1 MLYEAATTKSIAA
14 MSHFAAGVLLCS
26 AAALALDAPPRA
38 LRAGLIDR
46 ATATALMRSATV
58 RFESDGWAED
68 AARSLRDE
76 GFCVVRAGGAQ
87 ISDSILESCRGVA
100 SARLS
105 DLLAR
110 VGRRGVDLWRRD
122 DSGVVADGVGVDA
135 SAGAEPFRYMELVH
149 REGTGRYDMPLPW
162 CADAGQV
169 GDVSLPAADETAF
182 GALHDAMDG
191 VARPIVSELWPVSA
205 EMRAGCVISEPGAL
219 AQPSHRDG
227 PDGLVTV
234 FAPLTAF
241 VPRNGPTEVSPA
253 THRGGDDSSSLAPL
267 LQPGDVLLFDYRCLH
282 RGLANQG
289 AARREVAYAVYSR
302 QGVRDVQNFPSATT
316 LEYD

>member
-1 MLYEAATTKSIAA
+1 MRHRATTVLAALLLKS
-14 MSHFAAGVLLCS
+14 
-26 AAALALDAPPRA
+26 AALALELLAPRA
-38 LRAGLIDR
+38 LRAGIDR
-46 ATATALMRSATV
+46 TTATTLMRSATV
-58 RFESDGWAED
+58 RFDTEGWAED

-76 GFCVVRAGGAQ
+76 GFCIVRAGGAQ
-87 ISDSILESCRGVA
+87 VSDRILESCRTVA

-122 DSGVVADGVGVDA
+122 DSGMAADGVGIDA
-135 SAGAEPFRYMELVH
+135 AAGAEPFRYLELVH

-162 CADAGQV
+162 CVNGQA
-169 GDVSLPAADETAF
+169 GDVTLPLADEAAF
-182 GALHDAMDG
+182 GELHNAMDG
-191 VARPIVSELWPVSA
+191 VARPVISALWPVSA

-241 VPRNGPTEVSPA
+241 VPRNGPTELSPA
-253 THRGGDDSSSLAPL
+253 THRGGDDSSSVAPL

-282 RGLANQG
+282 RGLANEG
-289 AARREVAYAVYSR
+289 DARREVAYAVYSR
-302 QGVRDVQNFPSATT
+302 QGVRDIQNFPSATT

>member
-1 MLYEAATTKSIAA
+1 MRGITDKSIAA
-14 MSHFAAGVLLCS
+14 MSLFAAGVLLYS
-26 AAALALDAPPRA
+26 AAALAFDAAPRA

-46 ATATALMRSATV
+46 TTATALMRSATV
-58 RFESDGWAED
+58 RFDVDGWARD

-87 ISDSILESCRGVA
+87 VSDHILESCRTAA

-110 VGRRGVDLWRRD
+110 VGRRGVDLWP
-122 DSGVVADGVGVDA
+122 AA
-135 SAGAEPFRYMELVH
+135 AEPFRYLELVH

-162 CADAGQV
+162 CIDGQA
-169 GDVSLPAADETAF
+169 GDVRLPATDEAAF
-182 GALHDAMDG
+182 GELHSAMDS
-191 VARPIVSELWPVSA
+191 VARPVVGALWAEQAVSA

-241 VPRNGPTEVSPA
+241 VPRNGPTELSPS

-282 RGLANQG
+282 RGLANEG
-289 AARREVAYAVYSR
+289 NARREVAYAVYSR
-302 QGVRDVQNFPSATT
+302 QGV
-316 LEYD
+316 

>member
-1 MLYEAATTKSIAA
+1 
-14 MSHFAAGVLLCS
+14 MSHFAAGVLLLCCT
-26 AAALALDAPPRA
+26 AAALDAPPRA

-46 ATATALMRSATV
+46 TTATALMRSATV
-58 RFESDGWAED
+58 RFESDGWARD

-87 ISDSILESCRGVA
+87 VSDRILESCRSVA

-122 DSGVVADGVGVDA
+122 DSGMAADGVGIDA
-135 SAGAEPFRYMELVH
+135 AAGAEPFRYLELVH

-162 CADAGQV
+162 CVNGQA
-169 GDVSLPAADETAF
+169 GDVTLPLADEAAF
-182 GALHDAMDG
+182 GELHNAMDG
-191 VARPIVSELWPVSA
+191 VARPVISALWPVSA

-241 VPRNGPTEVSPA
+241 VPRNGPTELSPA
-253 THRGGDDSSSLAPL
+253 THRGGDDSSSVAPL

-282 RGLANQG
+282 RGLANEG
-289 AARREVAYAVYSR
+289 DARREVAYAVYSR
-302 QGVRDVQNFPSATT
+302 QGVRDIQNFPSATT

>member
-1 MLYEAATTKSIAA
+1 MVKSLEAMYKFDAL
-14 MSHFAAGVLLCS
+14 VLLLCCT
-26 AAALALDAPPRA
+26 AAALDAAPRA

-46 ATATALMRSATV
+46 ATAIALMRSATV
-58 RFESDGWAED
+58 RFDADGWAED

-87 ISDSILESCRGVA
+87 ISDRILKSCRTVA

-122 DSGVVADGVGVDA
+122 DSGVAADGVGVDA
-135 SAGAEPFRYMELVH
+135 GAEPFRYLELVH

-162 CADAGQV
+162 CIDGQT
-169 GDVSLPAADETAF
+169 GDVSLPATDEAAF
-182 GALHDAMDG
+182 GELHSAMDG
-191 VARPIVSELWPVSA
+191 VARPVISALWPVSA

-241 VPRNGPTEVSPA
+241 VPRNGPTELSPS

-289 AARREVAYAVYSR
+289 DFRREVAYAVYAR
-302 QGVRDVQNFPSATT
+302 DGVRDVQNFPSATT
-316 LEYD
+316 LEFD

>member
-1 MLYEAATTKSIAA
+1 MRHRATTVLAA
-14 MSHFAAGVLLCS
+14 LLFKT
-26 AAALALDAPPRA
+26 AALALELPAAPRV
-38 LRAGLIDR
+38 LRAGIDR
-46 ATATALMRSATV
+46 TTATTLMRSATV
-58 RFESDGWAED
+58 RFDTEGWAED

-76 GFCVVRAGGAQ
+76 GFCVVRAGGEQ
-87 ISDSILESCRGVA
+87 ISDRVLECCRTAA

-122 DSGVVADGVGVDA
+122 DSGVAADGVGVDA
-135 SAGAEPFRYMELVH
+135 SAAGAEPFRYLELVH

-162 CADAGQV
+162 CIDGQA
-169 GDVSLPAADETAF
+169 GDVRLPATDEAAF
-182 GALHDAMDG
+182 GELHAAMDG
-191 VARPIVSELWPVSA
+191 VALPIISELWPVSA

-241 VPRNGPTEVSPA
+241 VPRNGPTELSPA

-282 RGLANQG
+282 RGLANEG
-289 AARREVAYAVYSR
+289 NSRREVAYAVYSR
-302 QGVRDVQNFPSATT
+302 QGVRDIQNFPSATT

>member
-1 MLYEAATTKSIAA
+1 MSQLAAL
-14 MSHFAAGVLLCS
+14 VLLLCN
-26 AAALALDAPPRA
+26 AASLDAPPRA

-76 GFCVVRAGGAQ
+76 GFCVVRAGGEQ
-87 ISDSILESCRGVA
+87 ISDRVLERCRTVA

-122 DSGVVADGVGVDA
+122 DSGVAADGIGVDA
-135 SAGAEPFRYMELVH
+135 AAGAEPFRYMELVH

-162 CADAGQV
+162 CIDGQA
-169 GDVSLPAADETAF
+169 GDVRLPAKDEAAF
-182 GALHDAMDG
+182 GELHSAIDG
-191 VARPIVSELWPVSA
+191 VARPVVGALWAEQAVSA

-282 RGLANQG
+282 RGLANEG
-289 AARREVAYAVYSR
+289 NSRREVAYAVYSR
-302 QGVRDVQNFPSATT
+302 QGVRDIQNFPSATT

>member
-1 MLYEAATTKSIAA
+1 MMLCTAA
-14 MSHFAAGVLLCS
+14 
-26 AAALALDAPPRA
+26 ALDAPQA
-38 LRAGLIDR
+38 LRTGIDR

-58 RFESDGWAED
+58 QFESDGWARD

-76 GFCVVRAGGAQ
+76 GFCVVRAGGKQ
-87 ISDSILESCRGVA
+87 VSDRILERCRGVA

-110 VGRRGVDLWRRD
+110 VGRRGVELWRRD
-122 DSGVVADGVGVDA
+122 DSGVAADGVGVDA
-135 SAGAEPFRYMELVH
+135 GAEPFRYLELVH

-162 CADAGQV
+162 CVDGQA
-169 GDVSLPAADETAF
+169 GDVTLPVADEAAF
-182 GALHDAMDG
+182 GELHNAMDG
-191 VARPIVSELWPVSA
+191 VVRPVISELWPVSA

-241 VPRNGPTEVSPA
+241 VPRNGPTELSPA
-253 THRGGDDSSSLAPL
+253 THRGGDDSSSVAPL

-282 RGLANQG
+282 RGLANEG
-289 AARREVAYAVYSR
+289 DARREVAYAVYSR
-302 QGVRDVQNFPSATT
+302 QGVRDIQNFPSATT